1 MQRWWRKEEA
11 EEKEQVWG
19 AFRQWFEQ
27 YHKNNPVNLK
37 EFPRVE
43 YWADTKRE
51 PYKEDIQHEIRK
63 HFDKYAQDLNC
74 CL

>member
-1 MQRWWRKEEA
+1 MVAKRRSRRKN
-11 EEKEQVWG
+11 KSGG

-43 YWADTKRE
+43 YWADTKWE

-63 HFDKYAQDLNC
+63 HFDKDAHDVQC
-74 CL
+74 CLEK